1 MVFKDYYK
9 VLGLNS
15 NKVSEEDIKIAYR
28 DKAKQYHPDIN
39 VGNNSAEE
47 RFKEVNEAYR
57 ILSNEKTRRR
67 YDFNWIRYAKYK
79 KNQDG
84 MSQSRTIKDMALD
97 ILFGT
102 NNADTGEV
110 KMVNTSKAYNG
121 EDINTSIDISL
132 KEGFFGVK
140 KELIMKNLEGQDS
153 VVTVKIPAGIQDG
166 QTLRLSG
173 KGEPGLNGGENGD
186 IYIDIRVK
194 ESRIFTRNGNN
205 VECTIPITVTQATL
219 GAELKIPTVTG
230 EEETFTISEG
240 TQTGTKFTIKG
251 KGFKRL
257 NLNTSGDLIFTVQVQ
272 TPKRLTKEQREL
284 FNKLAQTMNEQPP
297 VKKRGLFG

>member
-15 NKVSEEDIKIAYR
+15 NKVSEEEIKLAYR

-79 KNQDG
+79 RNQDG
-84 MSQSRTIKDMALD
+84 VAQSRTIKDMALD
-97 ILFGT
+97 ILFGS
-102 NNADTGEV
+102 NNVDSGEV
-110 KMVNTSKAYNG
+110 KMVNPTRIYNG
-121 EDINTSIDISL
+121 EDVNTSINISL

-166 QTLRLSG
+166 DKIRILGEGKRGFNGGKNGNLYITINIDDDINFQLHGIDIYGKLKLKPYEAVLGTKKNINLFDEDISVVVPETTESGYEFILDG
-173 KGEPGLNGGENGD
+173 KGYKAERNNRGNLHLLVE
-186 IYIDIRVK
+186 IDIPK
-194 ESRIFTRNGNN
+194 KIDAKTKKLYE
-205 VECTIPITVTQATL
+205 
-219 GAELKIPTVTG
+219 ELKKID
-230 EEETFTISEG
+230 
-240 TQTGTKFTIKG
+240 K
-251 KGFKRL
+251 
-257 NLNTSGDLIFTVQVQ
+257 
-272 TPKRLTKEQREL
+272 
-284 FNKLAQTMNEQPP
+284 
-297 VKKRGLFG
+297 